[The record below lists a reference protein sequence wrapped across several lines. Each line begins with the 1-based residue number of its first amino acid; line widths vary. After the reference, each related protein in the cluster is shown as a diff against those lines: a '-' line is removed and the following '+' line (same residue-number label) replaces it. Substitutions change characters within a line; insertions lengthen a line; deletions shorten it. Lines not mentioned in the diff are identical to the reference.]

1 MACSSCKSQSPVN
14 NVKWGV
20 FIFGI
25 YIFASSIYGTVEL
38 VKKLISL
45 F

>member
-1 MACSSCKSQSPVN
+1 MSCSSCKSKNGVE

-20 FIFGI
+20 LLFGLWVL
-25 YIFASSIYGTVEL
+25 STSIYGTVEL
-38 VKKLISL
+38 FKKLISL